1 METPKMKLT
10 KDELKKII
18 QEELGSIIQEE
29 DKAKIDSALKDAIE
43 ELPTELFIA
52 AVSDEGLKEEYNVG
66 GYRAGYTPVRPSGK
80 STFRQDQKDAE
91 NRKKARDSR
100 LFAAEK
106 KAKNARIAAQN
117 HNIPIKN
124 IESKINQ
131 VEQEVAESS
140 RNTNIAMAA
149 GAALSFALAGPI
161 GGIIFAT
168 PAMLLATMIKDKMQE
183 KSSAELGDELQKLKS
198 KRKEMGDKV
207 DVPSGRPPLSPL
219 GPSNYFKE
227 SKMKLTKQQLKKMIQ
242 EELGNIVKNSE
253 INDKQKNTKE
263 K

>member
-10 KDELKKII
+10 KDVLKKII

-29 DKAKIDSALKDAIE
+29 DKAKIDSALEDAIE
-43 ELPTELFIA
+43 ELPIELLVA
-52 AVSDEGLKEEYNVG
+52 AVSDEELKEEYNVG

-80 STFRQDQKDAE
+80 STFRQDQKDAKRRE
-91 NRKKARDSR
+91 KERDSR

-117 HNIPIKN
+117 HNIPIEN
-124 IESKINQ
+124 IESKIKQ
-131 VEQEVAESS
+131 VEQKIADSS
-140 RNTNIAMAA
+140 RNQKIAMAA

-161 GGIIFAT
+161 GGIIFLT
-168 PAMLLATMIKDKMQE
+168 PAAILATMIKDKMQE
-183 KSSAELGDELQKLKS
+183 KSHDELGDELQKLKS

-227 SKMKLTKQQLKKMIQ
+227 DITKEDIQKMVQ
-242 EELGNIVKNSE
+242 EELDTVTKGN
-253 INDKQKNTKE
+253 
-263 K
+263 

>member
-10 KDELKKII
+10 KEQLKKII
-18 QEELGSIIQEE
+18 KEEMESIIQEE
-29 DKAKIDSALKDAIE
+29 DKAKIDSALEDAIE
-43 ELPTELFIA
+43 ELPIELLVVA
-52 AVSDEGLKEEYNVG
+52 ASDEELKEEYNVD
-66 GYRAGYTPVRPSGK
+66 GYRSGYAPMRRTTGK

-91 NRKKARDSR
+91 NRKKAKDSR
-100 LFAAEK
+100 LFAAQK

-124 IESKINQ
+124 IESKIKQ

-140 RNTNIAMAA
+140 KNTNIAMVA

-161 GGIIFAT
+161 GGIVFAV
-168 PAMLLATMIKDKMQE
+168 PAAILAATIKDKMQD
-183 KSSAELGDELQKLKS
+183 KSEAELGDELQKLKS
-198 KRKEMGDKV
+198 KRKEMGDKA

-227 SKMKLTKQQLKKMIQ
+227 DITKEDIQKMVQ
-242 EELGNIVKNSE
+242 EELEAVTKGN
-253 INDKQKNTKE
+253 
-263 K
+263 

>member
-1 METPKMKLT
+1 MKLT

-29 DKAKIDSALKDAIE
+29 DKAKIDSALEDAIE
-43 ELPTELFIA
+43 ELPIELLVA
-52 AVSDEGLKEEYNVG
+52 AASDEELKEEYNIG
-66 GYRAGYTPVRPSGK
+66 GYRAGYAPMRRTSGK

-91 NRKKARDSR
+91 DREKARDSR

-140 RNTNIAMAA
+140 RNTNIALAA

-161 GGIIFAT
+161 GGIIFAV
-168 PAMLLATMIKDKMQE
+168 PAAILAATIKDKMQD
-183 KSSAELGDELQKLKS
+183 KSEAELGDELQKLKS
-198 KRKEMGDKV
+198 KRKEMGDKA

-227 SKMKLTKQQLKKMIQ
+227 DITKEDIQKMVQ
-242 EELGNIVKNSE
+242 EELEAVTKGN
-253 INDKQKNTKE
+253 
-263 K
+263 

>member
-10 KDELKKII
+10 KEQLKKII
-18 QEELGSIIQEE
+18 KEEMESIIQEE
-29 DKAKIDSALKDAIE
+29 DKAKIDSALEDAIE
-43 ELPTELFIA
+43 ELPIELLVA
-52 AVSDEGLKEEYNVG
+52 AASDEELKEEYNVG

-124 IESKINQ
+124 IESKIKQ

-140 RNTNIAMAA
+140 KNTNIAMVA

-161 GGIIFAT
+161 GGIVFAV
-168 PAMLLATMIKDKMQE
+168 PAAILAATIKDKMQD
-183 KSSAELGDELQKLKS
+183 KSEAELGDELQKLKS
-198 KRKEMGDKV
+198 KRKEMGDKA

-227 SKMKLTKQQLKKMIQ
+227 DITKEDIQKMVQ
-242 EELGNIVKNSE
+242 EELEAVTKGN
-253 INDKQKNTKE
+253 
-263 K
+263 